1 MQGEENGHQIMLQS
15 NKWSRREALKSSI
28 ALLLI
33 AGSGAW
39 ADPSVAQQRPANSK
53 VLVAYFSRT
62 GNTRV
67 IANQIRRALG
77 ADLFEIQPAASY
89 PEDYQATVKQ
99 AEQERVAGYEP
110 PLKDTIPNIA
120 AYDTVF
126 LGFPIWGM
134 TAPAVVRSFL
144 SKHDMS
150 EKTLAPLI
158 THGGYGL
165 GKSLDVVTAHAPR
178 ARLLKAFS
186 MRADQERE
194 TLSQVTGWL
203 RQTSIAN

>member
-1 MQGEENGHQIMLQS
+1 MVAARGVEKLDRIAPDRRIGRLGRLVGCPAASGEFESAGRVLFSHRQYA
-15 NKWSRREALKSSI
+15 RDREPDSA
-28 ALLLI
+28 
-33 AGSGAW
+33 
-39 ADPSVAQQRPANSK
+39 
-53 VLVAYFSRT
+53 F
-62 GNTRV
+62 
-67 IANQIRRALG
+67 G

-89 PEDYQATVKQ
+89 PEDYEATVKQ

>member
-1 MQGEENGHQIMLQS
+1 MMQS
-15 NKWSRREALKSSI
+15 NKWSRREALGSI
-28 ALLLI
+28 VLPLI
-33 AGSGAW
+33 AGASAW
-39 ADPSVAQQRPANSK
+39 ADTSAAQQRASNTK

-67 IANQIRRALG
+67 IANQIRRARG

-89 PEDYQATVKQ
+89 PEDYEVTVKQ
-99 AEQERVAGYEP
+99 ADEERAAGYEP

-126 LGFPIWGM
+126 LGFPIWGT

-150 EKTLAPLI
+150 EKTLVPFV

-165 GKSLDVVTAHAPR
+165 GQSLAVVAAHAPR
-178 ARLLKAFS
+178 ARLLKEFS

-194 TLSQVTGWL
+194 TLSQVTDWL
-203 RQTSIAN
+203 RQTSVTN

>member
-1 MQGEENGHQIMLQS
+1 MMQS
-15 NKWSRREALKSSI
+15 NTWSRRKALGSI
-28 ALLLI
+28 ALPLI
-33 AGSGAW
+33 AGAGAW
-39 ADPSVAQQRPANSK
+39 TDSSVAQQRPPNSK
-53 VLVAYFSRT
+53 FLVAYFSRT

-77 ADLFEIQPAASY
+77 ADIFEIQPAAPY
-89 PEDYQATVKQ
+89 PEDYETTVRQ

-134 TAPAVVRSFL
+134 TAPAVIRSFL

-150 EKTLAPLI
+150 GKTLAPLI

-165 GKSLDVVTAHAPR
+165 GQSLAVVTAHAPR
-178 ARLLKAFS
+178 AKILKAFS
-186 MRADQERE
+186 KRADQERE
-194 TLSQVTGWL
+194 TLSQVTSWL
-203 RQTSIAN
+203 SGIQTAI

>member
-1 MQGEENGHQIMLQS
+1 MMQS
-15 NKWSRREALKSSI
+15 NTWSRRKALGSI
-28 ALLLI
+28 ALPLI
-33 AGSGAW
+33 AGLGAW
-39 ADPSVAQQRPANSK
+39 VDSSAAQQRASNTK

-89 PEDYQATVKQ
+89 PEDYEATVKQ

-110 PLKDTIPNIA
+110 PLKDTISNIA
-120 AYDTVF
+120 AYDTLF

-150 EKTLAPLI
+150 GKTLVPLI

-165 GKSLDVVTAHAPR
+165 GQSLAVVTAHAPR
-178 ARLLKAFS
+178 TKILKEFS

-203 RQTSIAN
+203 RQTSVD